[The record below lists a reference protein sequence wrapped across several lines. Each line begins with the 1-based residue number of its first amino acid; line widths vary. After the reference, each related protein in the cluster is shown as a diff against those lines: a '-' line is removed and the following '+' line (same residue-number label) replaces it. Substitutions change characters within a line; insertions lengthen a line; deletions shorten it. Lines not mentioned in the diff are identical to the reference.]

1 MARYTIDDYNALLKI
16 YKNGVNTVKYSD
28 KTIIYNSKDDIKK
41 ILDEM
46 ETELG
51 IKNNNRGIFAS
62 TQVVSYNKE

>member
-46 ETELG
+46 EAELG

>member
-51 IKNNNRGIFAS
+51 IKNNNRGIFAN